1 MAFPGDEKGI
11 DKRFENLKYVETES
25 NHVSEAS
32 RAEGPLKRQ
41 LKNRHIAMIRS
52 VLSQVSVPL
61 AYASTALVVCAQ
73 GPSCC
78 LLSPMSSFAGVI
90 GTGLF
95 LGTGGALRSAGP
107 VGLLLGYMIVGT
119 VCYSVMVQYFAILSK
134 LSYLIRLP

>member
-52 VLSQVSVPL
+52 VLSRVSVPL
-61 AYASTALVVCAQ
+61 AY
-73 GPSCC
+73 
-78 LLSPMSSFAGVI
+78 PMH
-90 GTGLF
+90 
-95 LGTGGALRSAGP
+95 P
-107 VGLLLGYMIVGT
+107 
-119 VCYSVMVQYFAILSK
+119 
-134 LSYLIRLP
+134 